1 MRKLT
6 IIGPGCENK
15 DFVRNYLIFLLKF
28 QEICSICMLKLN
40 ENPQSINNEQL
51 SIKSNLVNKK
61 KKVPIMVSPCNH

>member
-28 QEICSICMLKLN
+28 YEICSICMLKLN

-51 SIKSNLVNKK
+51 
-61 KKVPIMVSPCNH
+61 